1 MGNSPSQIKRP
12 PKVALMIETSN
23 AYARGLLGGVKDYVR
38 VHGPWNVHLSE
49 HGRGDLPPKWINDW
63 DGQGIVARIE
73 NKHIAKALSELRV
86 PIVDLSSRRYLPA
99 APVVTTD
106 NAIIARLAFD
116 HFRERGFQHFAFCG
130 DQRFAWSIA
139 RGGFFDERVREAGF
153 DCLHYITP
161 PGHDADSDP
170 ETDLIAE
177 WLRGLPCPVAVFA
190 CYDARGQQV
199 LDACQRAGLSVPE
212 QVAVVGV
219 DNDELLCELSPP
231 PLSSVI
237 LDTRRTGWEAAE
249 LLDAM
254 MRGKAPD
261 TDIIRIPPLGV
272 CTRQST
278 DTHAVDDPRIAK
290 ALQFMRENAFK
301 GVSVTDVLQKCPMSR
316 RVLEQRMQELLGRS
330 PREEILRL
338 QIQRAKDLLAGTDL
352 NLDEIAERS
361 GFRSA
366 QYLSVAFKREVDLPP
381 SEYRRIHA
389 PPRPQRPR

>member
-1 MGNSPSQIKRP
+1 M
-12 PKVALMIETSN
+12 VETSN
-23 AYARGLLGGVKDYVR
+23 AYARGLLAGVKNYVR

-49 HGRGDLPPKWINDW
+49 HGRGDLPPKWIKDW

-73 NKHIAKALSELRV
+73 NKHIAKALSELHV

-161 PGHDADSDP
+161 PSHDADSDP

-177 WLRGLPCPVAVFA
+177 WLRGLTCPVAVFA

-237 LDTRRTGWEAAE
+237 PDTRRTGWEAAA
-249 LLDAM
+249 LLAQM
-254 MRGKAPD
+254 MRGESVKAD
-261 TDIIRIPPLGV
+261 VHRVPPLGV
-272 CTRQST
+272 CIRQSS
-278 DTHAVDDPRIAK
+278 DTYAVDDSRIAR
-290 ALQFMRENAFK
+290 ALQYIRENAFT
-301 GVSVTDVLQKCPMSR
+301 GISVADVLHHCPMSR

-338 QIQRAKDLLAGTDL
+338 QIQRAKTLLTSTDL
-352 NLDEIAERS
+352 NLEQVAERS

-366 QYLSVAFKREVDLPP
+366 QYLSVAFKREVEIPP
-381 SEYRRIHA
+381 SDYRKLHTPSIRAGH
-389 PPRPQRPR
+389 